1 MENVCNDQSM
11 DEKLLLRLCL
21 SRITVLT
28 LLEKKLLENRFSS
41 LDDFLAIRLEE
52 LSILVGRR
60 IRTSLWNPQKLKDDS
75 LKSLKIMNFY
85 KINVIFYDSEF
96 YPEKLLEIHDPPYA
110 LFYRGDIKIL
120 KNPCVSMVG
129 TRRPS
134 VQGAKNAKQIAQD
147 LAIAGLTIV
156 SGLAF
161 GIDTQSHLG
170 ALCAQGS
177 KNCGKTIAVLGS
189 SVDNVTPSSNK
200 RLAQS
205 ILASGGLIISEYAPA
220 IEVQRWH
227 FVERNRIVSA
237 VSMAT
242 IVLEAPPGSGSLI
255 TAEFALEHNR
265 LLAFYKKKEN
275 LLLKTETITE
285 NLLFDELEDSKI
297 KTEKNLKRKTKRSI
311 DDYIEEG
318 APTIES
324 ALDFI
329 QLLNVGNL

>member
-1 MENVCNDQSM
+1 MYMENVCNNQCVDQ
-11 DEKLLLRLCL
+11 KLLLRICI
-21 SRITVLT
+21 SRIHVLK
-28 LLEKKLLENRFSS
+28 LSEKKIIEDKFSS
-41 LDDFLAIRLEE
+41 IDDFLSLSLEQ

-60 IRTSLWNPQKLKDDS
+60 IRTTLWNPQKLKEDS

-110 LFYRGDIKIL
+110 LYYRGDIKIL

-134 VQGAKNAKQIAQD
+134 ITGAKNAKQIAQD

-177 KNCGKTIAVLGS
+177 EKCGKTIAVLGS
-189 SVDNVTPSSNK
+189 SVDNITPSSNK

-205 ILASGGLIISEYAPA
+205 ILSSGGLIISEYAPS

-227 FVERNRIVSA
+227 FIERNRIVSA
-237 VSMAT
+237 LSMAT

-265 LLAFYKKKEN
+265 ILCFYKKKEN
-275 LLLKTETITE
+275 ISTKNEIIKE
-285 NLLFDELEDSKI
+285 NVLFDDLEDSKI
-297 KTEKNLKRKTKRSI
+297 KTEKELKRKTKRSI

-329 QLLNVGNL
+329 KLLNL